1 MARPEGSAKELERR
15 RHRAMRLLDEGR
27 SLGEVADVV
36 GCHASSVMRWRDARA
51 AGGEEGLKVRKAP
64 GRPRKL
70 TEVLSKRLQEVLLE
84 GAVAHGY
91 RTELWTTQRIA
102 EVIEAEFGVRY
113 HRDHVGRLM
122 HAFGWSCQK
131 PERRAL
137 ERDQDA
143 IEQWRRETWPEVKE
157 TPRGW
162 VPTSSLR
169 TRAASS

>member
-1 MARPEGSAKELERR
+1 MQ
-15 RHRAMRLLDEGR
+15 LLDEGR
-27 SLGEVADVV
+27 SLNDVADVI
-36 GCHASSVMRWRDARA
+36 GCHASSVMRWRDRRRE
-51 AGGEEGLKVRKAP
+51 GGKEGLKVRRAS

-70 TEVLSKRLQEVLLE
+70 SDEQCAGLLELLLE
-84 GAVAHGY
+84 GAMAQGY

-102 EVIEAEFGVRY
+102 EVIEARFGVRY

-122 HAFGWSCQK
+122 HSLGWSCQK

-137 ERDQDA
+137 ERDEEV
-143 IEQWRRETWPEVKE
+143 IERWKREVWPEVKK

-162 VPTSSLR
+162 APTSSSP